1 MGAEFTVD
9 SLEDMCALMCDNRI
23 PRKKGRMRRE
33 ITSIDFGE
41 WIKEKRR
48 AKGLK
53 QYELAKMIPMNPGTL
68 SRYVTGEV
76 APPLDIAEKI
86 CELLGAE
93 LVIRETGNDRDFDE

>member
-1 MGAEFTVD
+1 
-9 SLEDMCALMCDNRI
+9 
-23 PRKKGRMRRE
+23 
-33 ITSIDFGE
+33 
-41 WIKEKRR
+41 
-48 AKGLK
+48 
-53 QYELAKMIPMNPGTL
+53 MIPMNPGTL